1 MVYVVYSRGG
11 KTMKEYYLET
21 VSLIE
26 RLHRLFLEVI
36 KCELDTL
43 KVEDIN
49 NVQALVLYNLGGE
62 QISIGELTTRGCY
75 LGSNVSYNLKKMV
88 QYGYI
93 DQLTSKHDKRSYM
106 IKLSSKGMALC
117 KKIDAALDKHIEVL
131 EKEGI
136 TGLEDLV
143 SQLRKLEVFWGNAS
157 THRARFSM
165 ASRKIR

>member
-1 MVYVVYSRGG
+1 
-11 KTMKEYYLET
+11 MKEYYLET

-36 KCELDTL
+36 KCELDAL
-43 KVEDIN
+43 KVDDIN

-93 DQLTSKHDKRSYM
+93 EQVTSKHDKRSYM

-117 KKIDAALDKHIEVL
+117 KKIDVALDRHVSML
-131 EKEGI
+131 ESDGI
-136 TGLEDLV
+136 TGMDKLV
-143 SQLRKLEVFWGNAS
+143 EQLRKFEVFWGNAS
-157 THRARFSM
+157 TQRMRFSVV
-165 ASRKIR
+165 RKISK

>member
-1 MVYVVYSRGG
+1 
-11 KTMKEYYLET
+11 MKESYLET

-26 RLHRLFLEVI
+26 RLHRLYLEVI

-88 QYGYI
+88 QNGYVT
-93 DQLTSKHDKRSYM
+93 QVTSKHDRRSYT
-106 IKLSSKGMALC
+106 IRLSDKGMDLC
-117 KKIDAALDKHIEVL
+117 RKLDKALDRHVENLKNL
-131 EKEGI
+131 AGI
-136 TGLEDLV
+136 SSLDDLVEALKGLE
-143 SQLRKLEVFWGNAS
+143 SFWRSAS
-157 THRARFSM
+157 VQKPRTFSTKK
-165 ASRKIR
+165 R

>member
-1 MVYVVYSRGG
+1 
-11 KTMKEYYLET
+11 MKECYLEA

-26 RLHRLFLEVI
+26 RLHRLYLEVI

-93 DQLTSKHDKRSYM
+93 DQVTSKHDKRSYM

-117 KKIDAALDKHIEVL
+117 KKIDAALDKHVEML
-131 EKEGI
+131 ESEGL
-136 TGLEDLV
+136 TELGDLV
-143 SQLRKLEVFWGNAS
+143 VQLRKLEVFWGNTS
-157 THRARFSM
+157 TQ
-165 ASRKIR
+165 KIRFGAVARKLK